1 MKPRTWWASVSTAV
15 RPEIQA
21 LRAIAVLLVVV
32 FHLWPDSLPGGYAGV
47 DVFFVISGFLITSHL
62 VREVERTGTVKLAAF
77 WARRARRLLP
87 AALLVIVVSAIATF
101 IFVPITFWSDFF
113 VQIAAA
119 IAYVLNWLLAV
130 DSVDYFAAENSASV
144 VQHYWSLSVEEQ
156 FYLVWPVLILLA
168 VWVARKRQT
177 PRRALVATLGMVTF
191 VSLAVSVIL
200 TAQQPA
206 MAYFV
211 TPTRA
216 WEFGVGGLLAFL
228 PALAMPAL
236 RVAVG
241 WAGAAGI
248 VATAFL
254 YDAGTPFPGSAALLP
269 VLSTAAV
276 IWAGTTIAKG
286 SFAQVSRLR
295 PVQWL
300 GDVSYSLYLWHW
312 PLIVI
317 APYAL
322 GRETN
327 GIDAWVLLALSI
339 LLAGLTK
346 RFVEAP
352 VRTAPAL
359 VNRRPRTTLVA
370 TAAAMVV
377 ALTIPVVAF
386 GIVRVDRINGEQQVA
401 ALLESET
408 PCLGAA
414 TIADP
419 GCRNDDLDG
428 VLVPSFTLLSQDNAR
443 GLACSDGAVLQ
454 GEILSCSYGSTA
466 DDAVRVAIT
475 GDSHS
480 AILFAGV
487 YPLLDDLNWRLDTY
501 IGHGC
506 TWTSPQIDERCVLY
520 RERLQ
525 DRLLQEDYD
534 LILTTVFRGREL
546 GSARAEIV
554 SEARAEVW
562 APVIDAGA
570 TVIAVEDNPLVP
582 ADLTDCVSRYRDL
595 ALSGDRCVFDEDE
608 GYGPTDTLIRASE
621 LEPRAHLIETADL
634 FCQDGKCPMVIGN
647 VIVYMDQHHVSAT
660 YSRTLAPLLVARIG
674 EVTDGLIPGD

>member
-1 MKPRTWWASVSTAV
+1 MKPTTWWASVATDV

-21 LRAIAVLLVVV
+21 LRALAVLLVVV
-32 FHLWPDSLPGGYAGV
+32 FHLWPDLLPGGYAGV

-87 AALLVIVVSAIATF
+87 ASLLVIVVSAIATF
-101 IFVPITFWSDFF
+101 VFVPTTFWREFF
-113 VQIAAA
+113 LQIGAAV
-119 IAYVLNWLLAV
+119 AYVLNWLLAV
-130 DSVDYFAAENSASV
+130 DSVDYLAAENNASA

-156 FYLVWPVLILLA
+156 FYLIWPLLILLA
-168 VWVARKRQT
+168 VWLGRARQT
-177 PRRALVATLGMVTF
+177 PRRALIATLGVVTI
-191 VSLAVSVIL
+191 VSLAVSVIM
-200 TAQQPA
+200 TIQEPA

-216 WEFGVGGLLAFL
+216 WEFGIGALLAFL
-228 PALAMPAL
+228 PGLAAPAV
-236 RVAVG
+236 RVALG

-248 VATAFL
+248 IATAVL
-254 YDAGTPFPGSAALLP
+254 YDASTPFPGVAALLP

-276 IWAGTTIAKG
+276 IWAGTTIATG
-286 SFAQVSRLR
+286 SFAQISRLR

-327 GIDAWVLLALSI
+327 GIEAGALLALSL
-339 LLAGLTK
+339 LLAALTR

-352 VRTAPAL
+352 VRTAPVL
-359 VNRRPRTTLVA
+359 VNRRPRTTLVV
-370 TAAAMVV
+370 TAAAMTL
-377 ALTIPVVAF
+377 ALAIPVTGW
-386 GIVRVDRINGEQQVA
+386 GIARNDRIKGAEQVA
-401 ALLESET
+401 ALFESGA

-414 TIADP
+414 TFADP

-428 VLVPSFTLLSQDNAR
+428 VLVPSLTLLKQDDAR
-443 GLACSDGAVLQ
+443 GYACSGAEVLE
-454 GEILSCSYGSTA
+454 GEIRSCRYGSTA

-480 AILFAGV
+480 SMLFAGLF
-487 YPLLDDLNWRLDTY
+487 PLLDGLNWRLDTY

-506 TWTSPQIDERCVLY
+506 TWASPELDEQCALY

-525 DRLLQEDYD
+525 ERLLQGDYD
-534 LILTTVFRGREL
+534 LVLTAVFRGREID
-546 GSARAEIV
+546 SAMPAAV
-554 SEARAEVW
+554 GQARAEVW
-562 APVIDAGA
+562 GAVIDAGA

-582 ADLTDCVSRYRDL
+582 AELTDCVVAYPDR
-595 ALSGDRCVFDEDE
+595 ALSGDGCVFDERE
-608 GYGPTDTLIRASE
+608 GYGPPDTLVTASQ

-634 FCQDGKCPMVIGN
+634 FCADGACPMVIGH
-647 VIVYMDQHHVSAT
+647 VIVYMDQHHLSGT
-660 YSRTLAPLLVARIG
+660 YSRTVAPLIVSRIG
-674 EVTDGLIPGD
+674 EVTDGLLPGD